1 MNARPD
7 FSEPL
12 LQADYAGLPVGV
24 SLAGAVGPWR
34 IPEKANVKVIDHD
47 GARMLATA
55 NDASAC
61 VLAAGDENWSDVH
74 VRCAVTPLA
83 AQNQRGG
90 GPCGIVARYRD
101 ARNFLALVYDR
112 DGRLKLLRRD
122 GEDFAILAGA
132 HLPHEAGH
140 PLSFALTVTGN
151 LAQGEAGG
159 VAIKARFEGLKQ
171 GKAGL
176 FAGGAGRFG
185 PLGVETTKKDAA
197 RLEKARAVR
206 EKAAARVQRR
216 NPKLQLDQEVDLR
229 GLLHGPNVRLADVD
243 GDGRPELLVA
253 QGSKRVAQRCQLTRL
268 TCLTLLDLDGKVRW
282 QAGVPDESADAAPYE
297 GDLPFQIADV
307 NGDGLL
313 EVVCAFGFDLQY
325 RDAKTGKLLW
335 SFSPPEMIKYP
346 VGRDFK
352 EIAPGFGL
360 PWGDEY
366 INLDVAHL
374 STCNVQ
380 GRPSARDLLI
390 KDDAHHFFV
399 LDPFNNAE
407 VLLRH
412 RGVHG
417 PAIWAGDL
425 DGDGCDE
432 FLAGRSFV
440 DHTGKSLWVRGGRD
454 RPWAAAALDLL
465 APGGR
470 NRTILVCGGDDGLGY
485 LALDGSERVRVP
497 GSMRRM
503 AVARFRS
510 DRAGLQV
517 ATVTGGEHPGI
528 ARLHDAVGR
537 TLWTREL
544 PLPGGAPGVAVPVN
558 WAGRDEELLLY
569 ALAPGT
575 GLLNGRG
582 EWAVEAPAQGPCAYA
597 DIVEGY
603 VADGRDGLAAWDA
616 RKLAI
621 YLPVDAPAKGRRKR
635 SVYRPVR
642 PGRENRGQDQARISL
657 PPEW

>member
-12 LQADYAGLPVGV
+12 LQADFAGLPLGAP
-24 SLAGAVGPWR
+24 LAGALGPWR
-34 IPEKANVKVIDHD
+34 IPEKANVKVIEHD
-47 GARMLATA
+47 SARMLA
-55 NDASAC
+55 SADGC
-61 VLAAGDENWSDVH
+61 GSRVLAAGDELWGDVH
-74 VRCAVTPLA
+74 VRCAVTPLQ

-90 GPCGIVARYRD
+90 GPVGVVARYRD
-101 ARNFLALVYDR
+101 ARNYLALVYDR

-140 PLSFALTVTGN
+140 PLSFALTVTGS

-159 VAIKARFEGLKQ
+159 VAIKARFEGLKL

-176 FAGGAGRFG
+176 FAGGEGRFG
-185 PLGVETTKKDAA
+185 PLGVETTQKDAA

-206 EKAAARVQRR
+206 DKAAARVLRR
-216 NPKLQLDQEVDLR
+216 NPKLRLDCEVDLR

-243 GDGRPELLVA
+243 GDGRPEILVA
-253 QGSKRVAQRCQLTRL
+253 QGSRRVAERCQLTRL

-282 QAGVPDESADAAPYE
+282 QAGVPDDSADAAPYD
-297 GDLPFQIADV
+297 GDLPFQISDV
-307 NGDGLL
+307 NGDGIL

-335 SFSPPEMIKYP
+335 SFSPPEMIRYP

-352 EIAPGFGL
+352 EIAPSFGL
-360 PWGDEY
+360 PWGDEF
-366 INLDVAHL
+366 INLDVAQL

-417 PAIWAGDL
+417 PFIWAGDL

-440 DHTGKSLWVRGGRD
+440 DHTGKSLWTRSGRD

-470 NRTILVCGGDDGLGY
+470 NRTILICGGDDGLGY
-485 LALDGSERVRVP
+485 LAPDGTERVRVP

-517 ATVTGGEHPGI
+517 ATVTGGKHPGI
-528 ARLHDAVGR
+528 VRLHDAVGR

-544 PLPGGAPGVAVPVN
+544 PLPGGAPGMAVPVN

-575 GLLNGRG
+575 GLLNGQG

-621 YLPVDAPAKGRRKR
+621 YVPEDAPAKGRRKR

-642 PGRENRGQDQARISL
+642 PGRENGGQDQARVSL
-657 PPEW
+657 PPDW